1 MKKILLSLGVI
12 VALAGTVIGGT
23 IAFYND
29 TETSNGN
36 IFVAGSIDLKVD
48 HTKQTYNGEV
58 CVSNCVEIN
67 DNLIENGGFEDP
79 NVPSGGWAIYPDDS
93 LTSWVVESGAGLE
106 IQDNAAGAPH
116 GGNQLAELDSNN
128 PSVISQTLT
137 TIPGGKYKL
146 RFWYSPRP
154 NRPAGDNTIGA
165 VVQVV
170 SDNTLLV
177 NDTIGAASA
186 GGSGTSWTEYVYNF
200 IATDGSTKIKF
211 SDLGTANSFGGYLD
225 DVSVREMECTDGGLP
240 NGGVCTLWGEQ
251 DLGPGDTF
259 WNFPDIKPADWGTNV
274 ISLHV
279 DSNDA
284 YACLIVHD
292 ADDQENTLLDPEVD
306 MGDDAINGNLDGF
319 GELSN
324 YLDLFAW
331 NDLNANGVYEPT
343 GETSIYEGDFQTELI
358 QMTLTG
364 GGPTQFVGLAWCAG
378 NIQVDHT
385 NGGGAITCDGDGM
398 LNDAQS
404 DSLSASLSAYAEQT
418 RNNPNFSCA
427 GVDLD
432 GPEEDDV

>member
-1 MKKILLSLGVI
+1 MKKILLSLGTLVVVGAV
-12 VALAGTVIGGT
+12 VAGAT

-29 TETSNGN
+29 TETSTGN
-36 IFVAGSIDLKVD
+36 IFTAGSIDLKVD

-58 CVSNCVEIN
+58 CVSNCVEVN
-67 DNLIENGGFEDP
+67 GNLIANGGFETP
-79 NVPSGGWAIYPDDS
+79 NVQSGGYAIYPDAS
-93 LTSWVVESGAGLE
+93 LTSWTVESGAGLE

-116 GGNQLAELDSNN
+116 GGSQLAELDSNN

-137 TIPGGKYKL
+137 TVPGGKYKL

-170 SDNTLLV
+170 SDSTLLV
-177 NDTIGAASA
+177 NATIGAASA
-186 GGSGTSWTEYVYNF
+186 GGSTTSWTEYVYNF

-211 SDLGTANSFGGYLD
+211 SDLGTANSYGGYLD
-225 DVSVREMECTDGGLP
+225 DVSVRALECTSGFPSGGM
-240 NGGVCTLWGEQ
+240 CTLWGEQ
-251 DLGPGDTF
+251 DLGPSNTF
-259 WNFPDIKPADWGTNV
+259 WNFPDVKPADSGTNV

-284 YACLIVHD
+284 YACLIVND
-292 ADDQENTLLDPEVD
+292 TNDQENTLLDPETD
-306 MGDDAINGNLDGF
+306 MGDTPTTGPNLSGF

-331 NDLNANGVYEPT
+331 NDLDGDGVYEPI
-343 GETSIYEGDFQTELI
+343 GETSIYEGGIQTELI

-364 GGPTQFVGLAWCAG
+364 GGPTKFVGLAWCAG
-378 NIQVDHT
+378 NIQVDHNT
-385 NGGGAITCDGDGM
+385 GAIGCDGAGM

-404 DSLSASLSAYAEQT
+404 DSLTASLTAYAEQT
-418 RNNPNFSCA
+418 RNNPGFSCA
-427 GVDLD
+427 NVVL
-432 GPEEDDV
+432 P